1 VSQYAISKGSGSRY
15 TPASQTIVDENTSD
29 AISSQQEL
37 RVYLLGPFAIEQ
49 ANGRPLNLD
58 ALLARNQSSI
68 LFKLLLCHPERR
80 IIREP
85 LIDALWPGQP
95 YSTME
100 GSLGVAKSILK
111 TRLETICGQPIMPRV
126 SGDPPSYSLVGQTV
140 IWTDVDACEQFIR
153 QAINTKSTQKALSL
167 WEAAYALLQRGTLLA
182 DDLAAYWYQSSLVQE
197 RRKRL
202 ARQRTQCVLRI
213 ADLALEREDSDRAV
227 SVLGEESEADPAN
240 EEIALHLME
249 LLARHE
255 RYMEA
260 LQCYARLEAA
270 LLEQDAEPR
279 NATRALVQQIRSMV
293 TTKVSL
299 ERHTVFIPLQAES
312 QIEGEREAGGASPG
326 SELSIPQQAPS
337 LWTVSYPLNPFF
349 TGRQELLTSVLG
361 QLQQHMQAAPLTDA
375 GSIGD
380 NEAFSSIL
388 DMVEHMM
395 NRQGKASG
403 ISRRQALT
411 VLLGASGTA
420 LCIPA
425 APSFLPAA
433 EEIVAFCAAN
443 IAACWQLGRGSRHDM
458 LVAHALVA
466 SYLPTL
472 ASLAQQPSPHQ
483 KSAADQAAIGY
494 RLQAILS
501 YHVESLAV
509 ADENAKL
516 AVFYSRIAED
526 ANILVS
532 SLVQRAMIAYY
543 AHRREEA
550 VAFCGEASLYLN
562 QVTSRVRS
570 YVYRVQAACLAQLGQ
585 GAEALASLDLAY
597 EHFYHPSHHE
607 ASSLH
612 VAGEEFELFLWDGIT
627 RSHLVDQGDA
637 AILLLKKADPLENPA
652 LPERVRTGF
661 LNNLV
666 FAMLRMPAQHREMEE
681 CMSIWTEAITRA
693 RELGSELRYQEALR
707 AYDEM
712 LVAFPHEQSI
722 MQLRKLTRTRD
733 HQQ

>member
-1 VSQYAISKGSGSRY
+1 MSQHATSKESGSHH
-15 TPASQTIVDENTSD
+15 TPASQTIVDETVL
-29 AISSQQEL
+29 ALTPQPGLRIS
-37 RVYLLGPFAIEQ
+37 LLGSFVVEY
-49 ANGRPLNLD
+49 ANGTPLNLD
-58 ALLARNQSSI
+58 ALLGRSQSSI
-68 LFKLLLCHPERR
+68 LLKLLLCHPERR
-80 IIREP
+80 IIRER
-85 LIDALWPGQP
+85 LIDALWPGQL

-126 SGDPPSYSLVGQTV
+126 SGDPPSYSLVSQTV

-153 QAINTKSTQKALSL
+153 QAINTKSTQRALSL
-167 WEAAYALLQRGTLLA
+167 WEAAYALLQRGALLA
-182 DDLAAYWYQSSLVQE
+182 DDQAAYWYQSSLVQE

-202 ARQRTQCVLRI
+202 TRQRTQCVLRI
-213 ADLALEREDSDRAV
+213 ADLALEREDSDRTVA
-227 SVLGEESEADPAN
+227 VLGEESEANPTN

-249 LLARHE
+249 HLARH
-255 RYMEA
+255 RHHDEA
-260 LQCYARLEAA
+260 LRCYARLEAA
-270 LLEQDAEPR
+270 LLEHEAEPGQ
-279 NATRALVQQIRSMV
+279 AIRALAQQIRSMP
-293 TTKVSL
+293 TTKLSL
-299 ERHTVFIPLQAES
+299 ERHALFIPLQTAES
-312 QIEGEREAGGASPG
+312 QSEREREAGGASPG

-395 NRQGKASG
+395 NRQSKASG

-425 APSFLPAA
+425 TPSFLPAA

-443 IAACWQLGRGSRHDM
+443 IAACWQLGRGSRQDM

-494 RLQAILS
+494 RLRAILS

-550 VAFCGEASLYLN
+550 VSFCGEASLYLN

-585 GAEALASLDLAY
+585 GAEALASLDLAF

-627 RSHLVDQGDA
+627 RSRLVNQGDA